1 MPPKQ
6 DVLFSENTVGINKM
20 FDNCNVKIPEFE
32 NQLAPLSSAA
42 QISTVP
48 EDESG
53 FRWKDSNDSRFTNT
67 LLSGL
72 KDKEFKILNF
82 NEGHHGSHSIII
94 LKDRRLPK
102 GWGFFDANGKE
113 GFKDSILRFHDS
125 NGRDV
130 TDQYLTSAPKGAFNP
145 AYFIKSDKALP
156 KNINPGF
163 CGIFGIIFMAFYSKH
178 KNEDNWTEQWNQ
190 ITQCLLTPYTPKRG
204 MPYKFSLVVAR
215 EVLKIINARG
225 NKDTKVMKIN
235 DILEQAC
242 SFIGERSGDMET
254 EKIPERSEVIETM
267 RDEIRDPQEEILLES
282 NEVSCNDDEPQGFGC
297 TIMGGGRRRKRRG
310 TLYTSPSN
318 RRPVSP
324 KYKKKVMGILKQQ
337 VSISKKL
344 ASSKITKKVR
354 KKLLNKKDFEKSSKR
369 FKKEHEKA

>member
-1 MPPKQ
+1 
-6 DVLFSENTVGINKM
+6 
-20 FDNCNVKIPEFE
+20 
-32 NQLAPLSSAA
+32 
-42 QISTVP
+42 
-48 EDESG
+48 
-53 FRWKDSNDSRFTNT
+53 
-67 LLSGL
+67 
-72 KDKEFKILNF
+72 
-82 NEGHHGSHSIII
+82 
-94 LKDRRLPK
+94 
-102 GWGFFDANGKE
+102 
-113 GFKDSILRFHDS
+113 
-125 NGRDV
+125 
-130 TDQYLTSAPKGAFNP
+130 
-145 AYFIKSDKALP
+145 
-156 KNINPGF
+156 
-163 CGIFGIIFMAFYSKH
+163 
-178 KNEDNWTEQWNQ
+178 
-190 ITQCLLTPYTPKRG
+190 

-282 NEVSCNDDEPQGFGC
+282 NEVSCNDDEPQGFGYI
-297 TIMGGGRRRKRRG
+297 IMGGGRRRKRRG

-354 KKLLNKKDFEKSSKR
+354 KKVIEQKKTLRNQAKDLKKSM
-369 FKKEHEKA
+369 KKLKL